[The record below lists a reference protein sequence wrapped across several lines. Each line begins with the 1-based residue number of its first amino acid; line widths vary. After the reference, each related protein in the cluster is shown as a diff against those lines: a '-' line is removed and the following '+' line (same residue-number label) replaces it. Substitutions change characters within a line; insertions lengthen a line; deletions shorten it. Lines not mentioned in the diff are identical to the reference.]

1 MKIKA
6 YFTLTRASV
15 IEFLQF
21 RMSAFVMLLG
31 NLIYLIVIYNL
42 WNAIYASVD
51 GAVINGMSFN
61 DTMIY
66 LVLATAQFT
75 FMEAYLVWDMGRSIQ
90 SGKIVLD
97 LLKPISYDSYLL
109 FSIFGGN
116 LCAFFV
122 TFIPTFIVV
131 QVITHGVIH
140 IGINILYYLIAALI
154 GSLINFVIDFF
165 VGTVC
170 LYTQSIWGIN
180 IMKQVIVLFFS
191 GATVPLAFFPE
202 GLYKVA
208 KFLPF
213 HAIYDTPLQFLTS
226 TSLTTGEAWWMI
238 GQQLIWLIVMYASAK
253 LFWKASE
260 RIITVNGG

>member
-1 MKIKA
+1 MRIKA
-6 YFTLTRASV
+6 YLTLMRASI

-21 RMSAFVMLLG
+21 RLSAFVMLLG
-31 NLIYLIVIYNL
+31 NIIYLVVIYNL
-42 WNAIYASVD
+42 WRAIYASVD

-75 FMEAYLVWDMGRSIQ
+75 FMEAYLVWEMGRAIQ
-90 SGKIVLD
+90 SGKIVND
-97 LLKPISYDSYLL
+97 LLKPVAYDKYLL
-109 FSIFGGN
+109 FSINGGN
-116 LCAFFV
+116 VCAFVV
-122 TFIPTFIVV
+122 TFIPTFIIV
-131 QVITHGVIH
+131 QIITGWAIPM
-140 IGINILYYLIAALI
+140 GINLVYYLIAAII
-154 GSLINFVIDFF
+154 GSLINFIIDFF

-191 GATVPLAFFPE
+191 GATVPLAFFPD

-213 HAIYDTPLQFLTS
+213 HAIYDTPLQFLTNS
-226 TSLTTGEAWWMI
+226 SLTTGESLWMI
-238 GQQLIWLIVMYASAK
+238 GQQLLWMIGMYVAAK
-253 LFWKASE
+253 LFWKVSE
-260 RIITVNGG
+260 RVITVNGG